1 MVLDRGLMISRTN
14 RSKTFSSP
22 SPACRRMAIFSWP
35 WAADPD
41 ELGRVVQDTVSSISE
56 EQRAAYSRRLISI
69 LVELGLNVPALLY
82 VSGVV
87 EQEPDDLTPAE
98 IAHLIRYVRI
108 NVPWALLDSD
118 NLFAG

>member
-1 MVLDRGLMISRTN
+1 
-14 RSKTFSSP
+14 
-22 SPACRRMAIFSWP
+22 MAIFSWP

-118 NLFAG
+118 NLFAGLDHSRQTRRAA